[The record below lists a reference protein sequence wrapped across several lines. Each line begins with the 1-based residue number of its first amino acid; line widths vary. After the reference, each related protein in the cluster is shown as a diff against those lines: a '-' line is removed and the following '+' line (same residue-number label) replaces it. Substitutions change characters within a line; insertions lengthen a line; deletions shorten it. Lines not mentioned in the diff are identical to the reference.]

1 MVDGRRIELETK
13 LVQLHT
19 PEAKEREIRKYTKS
33 ESQQLRLR
41 RTKIKLSDFRTVK
54 VIGKGAFGEVSEFQF
69 QHWRIGISVYLYHRF
84 VWCKRLTQ
92 ERYMP

>member
-1 MVDGRRIELETK
+1 MHGSYVWRLFVHGPDDRLLRRIELETK

-19 PEAKEREIRKYTKS
+19 QEAKERETRKYTKS

-54 VIGKGAFGEVSEFQF
+54 VIGKGAFGEVRE
-69 QHWRIGISVYLYHRF
+69 I
-84 VWCKRLTQ
+84 
-92 ERYMP
+92 

>member
-1 MVDGRRIELETK
+1 MRGACPGASCSSNPHNMLHSRIELETK

-41 RTKIKLSDFRTVK
+41 RTKIKLSDFATVK
-54 VIGKGAFGEVSEFQF
+54 VIGKGAFGEV
-69 QHWRIGISVYLYHRF
+69 RNL
-84 VWCKRLTQ
+84 
-92 ERYMP
+92 